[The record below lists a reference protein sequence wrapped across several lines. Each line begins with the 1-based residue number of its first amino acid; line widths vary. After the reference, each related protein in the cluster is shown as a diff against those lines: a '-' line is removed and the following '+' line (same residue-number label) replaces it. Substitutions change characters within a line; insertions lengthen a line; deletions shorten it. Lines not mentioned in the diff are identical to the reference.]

1 MIIYPIIILGLL
13 LAALGIFYR
22 RAYLVSVEGLAEK
35 EIVVAKDIGEK
46 KNRLLAIKEK
56 LHLPNIPGLKKR
68 SDVEMEVNL
77 EQETDPNILKADDL
91 FRKRQ
96 FISAEKWYLEAA
108 RNNPKNAKIYS
119 RLGIIYIER
128 KNFKDA
134 IEALSEA
141 VKLDD
146 QVASRFF
153 NLSFAFN
160 ALGDKKLA
168 LQYAKR
174 AMRLEAANKKY
185 RKWFDELR
193 ARGY

>member
-13 LAALGIFYR
+13 LVALGIFYR
-22 RAYLVSVEGLAEK
+22 RAYLVSLEGLPEK
-35 EIVVAKDIGEK
+35 EAAATGDAGEGK
-46 KNRLLAIKEK
+46 SRLLAIKEK
-56 LHLPNIPGLKKR
+56 LHLPNIPGFKKR
-68 SDVEMEVNL
+68 SDVEMEINL

-119 RLGIIYIER
+119 RLGVIYIER

-134 IEALSEA
+134 VEALNEA

-146 QVASRFF
+146 RIASRFF

-168 LQYAKR
+168 LQHAKK
-174 AMRLEAANKKY
+174 AMRLETANKKY

-193 ARGY
+193 LRGY